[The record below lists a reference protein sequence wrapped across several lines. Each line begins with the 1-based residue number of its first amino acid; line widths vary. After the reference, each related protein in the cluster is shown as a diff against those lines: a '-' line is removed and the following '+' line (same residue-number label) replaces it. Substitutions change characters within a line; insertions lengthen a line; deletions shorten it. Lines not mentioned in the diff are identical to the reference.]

1 MVESIQQF
9 LKNKRIIFIGNSVE
23 IMNHNLAEFIDKY
36 DIVVRFGRAIEA
48 TPLQEKS
55 LGTKCDIW
63 VTGQFRAPAFN
74 NVKEEF
80 EETKEFQIKKWK
92 EAKNQNKKTFSVV
105 QHKLTGFFSDF
116 PNPKGDK

>member
-1 MVESIQQF
+1 MKKLLFIFLAAIALPNTVNANENNFNEFTQKFNEF
-9 LKNKRIIFIGNSVE
+9 LKCFK
-23 IMNHNLAEFIDKY
+23 D
-36 DIVVRFGRAIEA
+36 
-48 TPLQEKS
+48 
-55 LGTKCDIW
+55 
-63 VTGQFRAPAFN
+63 

-105 QHKLTGFFSDF
+105 QHKLTSFFSDF

>member
-1 MVESIQQF
+1 MKKQNLIKKIIITMVVFTISIQPISASENNLNEFTQKF
-9 LKNKRIIFIGNSVE
+9 NELLKCFKDNFK
-23 IMNHNLAEFIDKY
+23 D
-36 DIVVRFGRAIEA
+36 
-48 TPLQEKS
+48 
-55 LGTKCDIW
+55 
-63 VTGQFRAPAFN
+63 
-74 NVKEEF
+74 EF